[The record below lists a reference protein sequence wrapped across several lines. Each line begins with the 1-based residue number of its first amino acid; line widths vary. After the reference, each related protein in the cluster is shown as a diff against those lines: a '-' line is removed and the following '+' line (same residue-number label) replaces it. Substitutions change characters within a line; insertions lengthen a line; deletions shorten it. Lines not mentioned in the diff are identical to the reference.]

1 MANTSEIWAVV
12 PAAGVGSRMRQPVPK
27 QYLRLHGKTV
37 LEHTLDSLLA
47 CSDVAGV
54 VVCISADDQWFKELS
69 VSQNRRIK
77 IVDGGATRAESV
89 LSGLHYLA
97 NKQNQAAWALVHDA
111 ARPCVLTSAIDNL
124 IDQLRNDSVGGI
136 LAVPVKDTLKRAN
149 ADQSVA
155 KTIDR
160 TDVWHAQTPQM
171 FRIEILMDSLIRA
184 LDEGVEITDEAS
196 ALEWTGYTPRL
207 IRGDETNLK
216 ITTPNDLVLAEF
228 LLKAKSSTIT
238 S

>member
-1 MANTSEIWAVV
+1 MSDNSEIWAVV
-12 PAAGVGSRMRQPVPK
+12 PAAGLGSRMLQSVPK

-47 CSDVAGV
+47 CSDVTGV
-54 VVCISADDQWFKELS
+54 VVCISADDQWFTELS

-77 IVDGGATRAESV
+77 VVDGGATRAESV
-89 LSGLHYLA
+89 LNGLRYLA
-97 NKQNQAAWALVHDA
+97 SKQNQAAWALVHDA
-111 ARPCVLTSAIDNL
+111 ARPCVLTSVIDNM
-124 IDQLRNDSVGGI
+124 IDQLKNDSLGGI

-149 ADQSVA
+149 ADQTIA

-160 TDVWHAQTPQM
+160 ADVWHAQTPQM
-171 FRIEILMDSLIRA
+171 FRIEILMDSIIRA
-184 LDEGVEITDEAS
+184 LEKGLEITDEAS
-196 ALEWTGYTPRL
+196 SLEWAGYTPRL
-207 IRGDETNLK
+207 IPGDETNLK
-216 ITTPNDLVLAEF
+216 ITTANDLVLAEF